1 MYQQKP
7 VIPQYLKEKRKSY
20 LRRLLGRL
28 NRLKKMVK
36 RREDEVLPFYQSKI
50 DEIDKQIIKLQK
62 KKDRWDSKKIE
73 TFTELKNIRSEMV
86 NYISEIEQIVKIDT
100 TSHIKPIFLVREVP
114 KYRNG
119 KEYVYFEGRVR
130 GRTVKGRRSK
140 DKDYHIGTKKDLPK
154 IIYKEL
160 GIEVDNDIK
169 YSKLVEHLK
178 KIIEK
183 WWLEDLG
190 SSSF

>member
-7 VIPQYLKEKRKSY
+7 VFPPYLKEKRKSY

-36 RREDEVLPFYQSKI
+36 RREDEVLPYYQSKI
-50 DEIDKQIIKLQK
+50 DDIDKQIIKLQK
-62 KKDRWDSKKIE
+62 KKDRWGSKKIE

-140 DKDYHIGTKKDLPK
+140 DKDYHIGKKNDLPK
-154 IIYKEL
+154 IIHKEL

-178 KIIEK
+178 KIVEK

-190 SSSF
+190 SSTF